1 MILTSTRTTQSTD
14 TEEKYRV
21 ITENERDTAKELG
34 KDQFLELLVT
44 QLRYQD
50 PTKPVNDQEFLAQLA
65 QFTSLE
71 QINNLTESINTFA
84 VTTQAASLLGK
95 EVDVFDP
102 ETETVVSG
110 VVSKVTFADGVP
122 QIHVGDGAYSIANV
136 QAIRN

>member
-1 MILTSTRTTQSTD
+1 M
-14 TEEKYRV
+14 
-21 ITENERDTAKELG
+21 ITENERDTTKELG

-50 PTKPVNDQEFLAQLA
+50 PTRPVNDQEFLAQLA

-102 ETETVVSG
+102 ETETIVSG
-110 VVSKVTFADGVP
+110 VVSKVTFQEGIP
-122 QIHVGDGAYSIANV
+122 LIHVGDSAYLLANV
-136 QAIRN
+136 QAIRA